1 MNPTLDISVNRKS
14 RAAAAA
20 TGMVT
25 VGALVDVR
33 VGGLDEIEIPDWGE
47 GDGWTGKS
55 LRLRVVDPFG
65 HDVVRFPLADGDAW
79 VQDGDGYS
87 ATVDFGT
94 DRMRAA
100 FRGIPF
106 DEAMT
111 FGLILDSS
119 VDRAQYAVG
128 SVTVGNWTPATYEDP
143 TILPDWRETLAD
155 LNGRLDA
162 TEAAR
167 ASAEASASAAAA
179 DAESAAANAE
189 ATAGDVAETE
199 KNLAAVVSVKEVVAT
214 TMQDIAGLTADAE
227 QYAGSAAASAKSAI
241 AALGDA
247 SSSASAAAAYANE
260 AKYNA
265 AEAASAATAAASEA
279 AKSAVED
286 AMGKVLDGETLKT
299 NTTNAMRNAIR
310 AIGKALGASVAC
322 LAMACGAATVSRQS
336 LNEMDLD
343 KDPQVV
349 TNVTFEGLAT
359 VEDLKGV
366 VPADYAAVSNAAMGA
381 AAYADDRAAA
391 VSNDLAEAISSHAD
405 DKSNPHGVTASQVGA
420 MPASEGAEIWAYL
433 TAENF
438 RVTVTNY
445 NSAVN
450 PPRAYYEYRLTTN
463 DDWRV
468 VWSETNGL
476 ASAVAEATS
485 LAAIATAEEIA
496 KPENR
501 AWGRYDSQTGLAS
514 PDGVVQVSASG
525 GMLIGSEMAWTSV
538 SATEGA
544 YWVLTSTDPS
554 LCQTGTNGVF
564 EIADADGNSVMRI
577 RKGDKRLVPAPASAM
592 GGSPSEGAMTVD
604 YTVASASA
612 PTAECATDLAGP
624 WYAEGD
630 TAAPFAISWSGTSG
644 AWRMTVTTAGAW
656 PTKGYFRAQ
665 YETGGS
671 TVVSFG
677 AAVELTKVTIGG
689 VEYAAKV
696 ETIDGRK
703 HLILE

>member
-47 GDGWTGKS
+47 GDGWKGKS

-214 TMQDIAGLTADAE
+214 TMQDIARLTADAE
-227 QYAGSAAASAKSAI
+227 RYAGDAAASAKSAI
-241 AALGDA
+241 ASREDA
-247 SSSASAAAAYANE
+247 SDCASSAAAYANE
-260 AKYNA
+260 AKYSA

-381 AAYADDRAAA
+381 AAYADAA
-391 VSNDLAEAISSHAD
+391 VAKEAQERESAGYVVSGKAEYEGTIGTLIDATLLLGLPAVWGVDFAYYAQEVSWYGIQSKPTTLEGYGITDALTAETDPDFKAWKDDTSVAAGREARAENSSVALGAGAEARAEGSTAIGYCAWAPKEYSVGFYATPSSIFLNSRADDYGATARSLQSYLDERVAWDSLTDTNNANYAKWTNAVLAVGLADLGISTNDLAAVRDLAD
-405 DKSNPHGVTASQVGA
+405 LPVDTSVATVGGLLA
-420 MPASEGAEIWAYL
+420 ALAA
-433 TAENF
+433 
-438 RVTVTNY
+438 
-445 NSAVN
+445 
-450 PPRAYYEYRLTTN
+450 
-463 DDWRV
+463 
-468 VWSETNGL
+468 GL
-476 ASAVAEATS
+476 AALKKKTAT
-485 LAAIATAEEIA
+485 IE
-496 KPENR
+496 
-501 AWGRYDSQTGLAS
+501 
-514 PDGVVQVSASG
+514 
-525 GMLIGSEMAWTSV
+525 
-538 SATEGA
+538 
-544 YWVLTSTDPS
+544 
-554 LCQTGTNGVF
+554 
-564 EIADADGNSVMRI
+564 
-577 RKGDKRLVPAPASAM
+577 
-592 GGSPSEGAMTVD
+592 
-604 YTVASASA
+604 
-612 PTAECATDLAGP
+612 
-624 WYAEGD
+624 
-630 TAAPFAISWSGTSG
+630 
-644 AWRMTVTTAGAW
+644 
-656 PTKGYFRAQ
+656 
-665 YETGGS
+665 
-671 TVVSFG
+671 
-677 AAVELTKVTIGG
+677 TKVD
-689 VEYAAKV
+689 AANAA
-696 ETIDGRK
+696 
-703 HLILE
+703 LEEVA

>member
-1 MNPTLDISVNRKS
+1 MIPTILQGDTAREVSLALADGYDYAGCALTADFCGVSRSFSGLEAGGVVQVAYSADETAAFPLGTSRVDLSLRNAAGEVRSLPWAKIKVTDAPTEVYAAQIAIDPISLDVDDLTAADSLGAVKS
-14 RAAAAA
+14 RLNAVMAFLRRTSAALAAAAMLPFEADAAAAAA
-20 TGMVT
+20 T
-25 VGALVDVR
+25 AP
-33 VGGLDEIEIPDWGE
+33 LDEIP
-47 GDGWTGKS
+47 
-55 LRLRVVDPFG
+55 
-65 HDVVRFPLADGDAW
+65 
-79 VQDGDGYS
+79 
-87 ATVDFGT
+87 GT
-94 DRMRAA
+94 A
-100 FRGIPF
+100 
-106 DEAMT
+106 
-111 FGLILDSS
+111 
-119 VDRAQYAVG
+119 
-128 SVTVGNWTPATYEDP
+128 
-143 TILPDWRETLAD
+143 
-155 LNGRLDA
+155 
-162 TEAAR
+162 
-167 ASAEASASAAAA
+167 
-179 DAESAAANAE
+179 
-189 ATAGDVAETE
+189 
-199 KNLAAVVSVKEVVAT
+199 
-214 TMQDIAGLTADAE
+214 
-227 QYAGSAAASAKSAI
+227 
-241 AALGDA
+241 
-247 SSSASAAAAYANE
+247 
-260 AKYNA
+260 
-265 AEAASAATAAASEA
+265 
-279 AKSAVED
+279 
-286 AMGKVLDGETLKT
+286 
-299 NTTNAMRNAIR
+299 
-310 AIGKALGASVAC
+310 
-322 LAMACGAATVSRQS
+322 
-336 LNEMDLD
+336 
-343 KDPQVV
+343 QVV

-405 DKSNPHGVTASQVGA
+405 NKSNPHGVTASQVGA

-445 NSAVN
+445 DSAVN

-514 PDGVVQVSASG
+514 PDGVVQVSAPG

-630 TAAPFAISWSGTSG
+630 SAAPFAISWSGTSG
-644 AWRMTVTTAGAW
+644 AWRMTVTTSGAW
-656 PTKGYFRAQ
+656 PAKGYFRAQ

-689 VEYAAKV
+689 VEYSAKV
-696 ETIDGRK
+696 ETIDGKK
-703 HLILE
+703 HIILE